1 MSIYESAKASDTVTV
16 EIGNWIDGLLM
27 YFCMA
32 ASVFL
37 GSCFVSEQCSQ
48 CCE

>member
-1 MSIYESAKASDTVTV
+1 MSICESAKASDTVTV

-27 YFCMA
+27 YFCAA

-37 GSCFVSEQCSQ
+37 GSYFVSEQHSQCSQ
-48 CCE
+48 